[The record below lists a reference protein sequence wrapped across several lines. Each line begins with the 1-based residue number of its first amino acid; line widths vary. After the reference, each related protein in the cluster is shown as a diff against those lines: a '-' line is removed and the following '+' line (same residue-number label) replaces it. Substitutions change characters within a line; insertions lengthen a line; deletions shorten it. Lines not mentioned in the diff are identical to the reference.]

1 MLFPVIRNN
10 NRNNWLDTA
19 FNDFFETDWMPRTA
33 STAPAV
39 NVKESE
45 KAFTMEVAAPGLKK
59 EYCKVNI
66 NNEGNLVVT
75 AAAGMQALAGFAD
88 GIGQS
93 FFDVHVDIFQFDG
106 EIEIPVFN
114 LLENGLQPLDDGIFI
129 FLGNDAL
136 FSQHRRMGNAAADIF
151 SVHAAIELD
160 GRIKFFY
167 TFIRGL
173 SKTAAP

>member
-66 NNEGNLVVT
+66 NNEGNLVVKIEHKAEQEDKQPEAEQFHYVRREFSYT
-75 AAAGMQALAGFAD
+75 NYEQTYILPDEVDKEHISAKVEDGVLTVELPKLAPEPEKKMD
-88 GIGQS
+88 R
-93 FFDVHVDIFQFDG
+93 V
-106 EIEIPVFN
+106 IEI
-114 LLENGLQPLDDGIFI
+114 G
-129 FLGNDAL
+129 
-136 FSQHRRMGNAAADIF
+136 
-151 SVHAAIELD
+151 
-160 GRIKFFY
+160 
-167 TFIRGL
+167 
-173 SKTAAP
+173 

>member
-59 EYCKVNI
+59 DYCKVNI
-66 NNEGNLVVT
+66 NNEGNLVVKIEHKAEHEDKQPEAEQFHYVRREFSYT
-75 AAAGMQALAGFAD
+75 NYEQTYILPDEVDKEHISAKVEDGVLTVELPKLAPEPEKKMD
-88 GIGQS
+88 R
-93 FFDVHVDIFQFDG
+93 V
-106 EIEIPVFN
+106 IEI
-114 LLENGLQPLDDGIFI
+114 G
-129 FLGNDAL
+129 
-136 FSQHRRMGNAAADIF
+136 
-151 SVHAAIELD
+151 
-160 GRIKFFY
+160 
-167 TFIRGL
+167 
-173 SKTAAP
+173 

>member
-66 NNEGNLVVT
+66 NNEGNLVVKIEHKAEHEDKQPEAEQFHYVRREFSYT
-75 AAAGMQALAGFAD
+75 NYEQTYILPDEVDKEHISAKVEDGVLTEELPKLAPEPEKKMD
-88 GIGQS
+88 R
-93 FFDVHVDIFQFDG
+93 V
-106 EIEIPVFN
+106 IEI
-114 LLENGLQPLDDGIFI
+114 G
-129 FLGNDAL
+129 
-136 FSQHRRMGNAAADIF
+136 
-151 SVHAAIELD
+151 
-160 GRIKFFY
+160 
-167 TFIRGL
+167 
-173 SKTAAP
+173 

>member
-19 FNDFFETDWMPRTA
+19 FNDFFETDWMPRTV

-66 NNEGNLVVT
+66 NNEGNLVVKIEHKAEHEDKQPEAEQFHYVRREFSYT
-75 AAAGMQALAGFAD
+75 NYEQTYILPDEVDKEHISAKVEDGVLTVELPKLAPEPEKKMD
-88 GIGQS
+88 R
-93 FFDVHVDIFQFDG
+93 V
-106 EIEIPVFN
+106 IEI
-114 LLENGLQPLDDGIFI
+114 G
-129 FLGNDAL
+129 
-136 FSQHRRMGNAAADIF
+136 
-151 SVHAAIELD
+151 
-160 GRIKFFY
+160 
-167 TFIRGL
+167 
-173 SKTAAP
+173 